1 MKKIILYLFV
11 TITMVQFTSCG
22 SNEEKEQIERMSYSE
37 VLTSLIYSDTDLSS
51 ISRVTQIPADQL
63 IKIKYGLIAENDD
76 LTKYLKKMKYTC
88 VIGDTDDVADMM
100 KDVQNFDIDQTSTGK
115 KIDRNIYK
123 INEYKC
129 NDKFQQALPIIG
141 QNLFNKKIEKFID
154 DKYSFLGILCN
165 IWEYIINSKEEYL
178 EQYRNEL
185 QSSFNAINLD
195 QFMQQRINAYAEMLE
210 TEHAVLFGRKNDNGK
225 LKAELNISKFDVKI
239 DLDSQKKIID
249 HAVIDL
255 IDFAMNVAEET
266 VIALIIW
273 VVIACIIHILIKL
286 KVKNETEKYFRL
298 IHKKSDGLLR
308 TLGKM
313 VFAGLAAA
321 EEEEQ
326 QKKKIRTKWH
336 KIQTCLTVFVTV
348 LLGFWGYFYVTVPS
362 IQLELDVE
370 KNLQEQTVEYFNNI
384 DMWVITE
391 LNQITNKL

>member
-1 MKKIILYLFV
+1 
-11 TITMVQFTSCG
+11 
-22 SNEEKEQIERMSYSE
+22 
-37 VLTSLIYSDTDLSS
+37 
-51 ISRVTQIPADQL
+51 
-63 IKIKYGLIAENDD
+63 
-76 LTKYLKKMKYTC
+76 
-88 VIGDTDDVADMM
+88 
-100 KDVQNFDIDQTSTGK
+100 
-115 KIDRNIYK
+115 
-123 INEYKC
+123 
-129 NDKFQQALPIIG
+129 
-141 QNLFNKKIEKFID
+141 
-154 DKYSFLGILCN
+154 
-165 IWEYIINSKEEYL
+165 
-178 EQYRNEL
+178 
-185 QSSFNAINLD
+185 
-195 QFMQQRINAYAEMLE
+195 MQQRINAYAEMLE
-210 TEHAVLFGRKNDNGK
+210 TEHAVLFGKKNDNGK

-326 QKKKIRTKWH
+326 QQKKIRTKWH